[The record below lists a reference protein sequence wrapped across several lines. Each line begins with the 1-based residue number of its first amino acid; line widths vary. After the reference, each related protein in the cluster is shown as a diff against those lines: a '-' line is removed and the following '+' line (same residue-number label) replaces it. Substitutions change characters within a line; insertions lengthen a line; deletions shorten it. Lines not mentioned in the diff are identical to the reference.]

1 MNKGCKGW
9 MKLVRIVIGIKL
21 DNWKTLHE
29 NRFGNFDAWY
39 TNIVFICQLFLLP
52 FKLNK
57 TMISCHF
64 VLDKRPLMCF
74 KPVKINYCS
83 PMFALQTVFEHPC
96 DGDPVAYHTKTITFT
111 RVTVCSLLSE
121 MKIINPCGFL
131 INRVRR
137 M

>member
-1 MNKGCKGW
+1 MNE
-9 MKLVRIVIGIKL
+9 VRIVIGIKS
-21 DNWKTLHE
+21 DKWKTLHE
-29 NRFGNFDAWY
+29 NRFGNFDTWY

-64 VLDKRPLMCF
+64 VLDKRSLMCF
-74 KPVKINYCS
+74 KPIKINYCS
-83 PMFALQTVFEHPC
+83 PRFAIQIVFEHTC

-111 RVTVCSLLSE
+111 RVSVCSLLSE